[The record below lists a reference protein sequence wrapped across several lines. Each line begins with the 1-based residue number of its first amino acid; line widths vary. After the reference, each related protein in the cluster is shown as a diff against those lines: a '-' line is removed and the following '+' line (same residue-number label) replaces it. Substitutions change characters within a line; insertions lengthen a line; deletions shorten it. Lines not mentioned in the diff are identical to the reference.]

1 MNTFSTKQFFDKK
14 DYHKIMIKQ
23 DAWECRKRTVYFE
36 PKRKE
41 KNNLIFNAYF
51 SLELGPVIGVKLR
64 R

>member
-23 DAWECRKRTVYFE
+23 DTGECRKRTGIL

-41 KNNLIFNAYF
+41 KNILIFNAYF
-51 SLELGPVIGVKLR
+51 SLQLGPVIGVKLR